1 MTQALDETLA
11 ALGHLI
17 DGRIARNDATFP
29 SITQPLVPFSPS
41 VQMLPRPTVGSRGR
55 RSACTTRLGREDVA
69 QLLAPPGTPETCPG
83 CREASADRALSSW
96 PRCLI
101 GANLTGNGV
110 DAPTASIVIT
120 MEV

>member
-41 VQMLPRPTVGSRGR
+41 VQMLPRPTCRKPRSPLSVHNPVGPR
-55 RSACTTRLGREDVA
+55 RCHAVVGATRHA
-69 QLLAPPGTPETCPG
+69 
-83 CREASADRALSSW
+83 
-96 PRCLI
+96 
-101 GANLTGNGV
+101 
-110 DAPTASIVIT
+110 
-120 MEV
+120 